1 MTQKDRRLEGP
12 GEKELEKA
20 LQPRFKEYEEW
31 RTTQLEAQP
40 VDTGQASEAS
50 KPQKK
55 GFGKMDI
62 IFLALGVVVAMIWK
76 QCTAK

>member
-1 MTQKDRRLEGP
+1 MTQKDRGFEGP
-12 GEKELEKA
+12 GEKELERA

-31 RTTQLEAQP
+31 RTAQLEAQP
-40 VDTGQASEAS
+40 ADNSQTSEAP

-62 IFLALGVVVAMIWK
+62 IFLVLGVVAAMIWK

>member
-1 MTQKDRRLEGP
+1 MTKRDLSFAGP

-31 RTTQLEAQP
+31 RTAQLEAHP
-40 VDTGQASEAS
+40 VDKSHASEAE

-62 IFLALGVVVAMIWK
+62 IFLVLGVVAAMIWK